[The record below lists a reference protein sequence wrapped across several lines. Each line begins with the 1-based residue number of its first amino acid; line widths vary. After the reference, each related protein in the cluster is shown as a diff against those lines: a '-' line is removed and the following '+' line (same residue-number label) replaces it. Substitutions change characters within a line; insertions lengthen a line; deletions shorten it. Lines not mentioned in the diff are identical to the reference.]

1 MIIVTMHINH
11 EGLYDGFH
19 IEGHAD
25 GFEKDGEYDLICAS
39 VSAITLTIAAG
50 LRDVLHM
57 EGKFDSNFGFMNVHL
72 GSPGDARGQALI
84 ETMINGL
91 REIDRQYPHHLK
103 ILDKKG

>member
-1 MIIVTMHINH
+1 MITVTMHTNH
-11 EGLYDGFH
+11 KGLYDGFH

-57 EGKFDSNFGFMNVHL
+57 EGTFDSDFGYMDVHL
-72 GSPGDARGQALI
+72 DSPGDSRGQALI
-84 ETMINGL
+84 ETMVNGL
-91 REIDRQYPHHLK
+91 QQIDGEFHVTFQSSVIRS
-103 ILDKKG
+103 